1 MEVRSLGTLG
11 RVCLLLLEPRVQFHR
26 ALCGCNVTKLLAQ
39 GLNTLF
45 GRGQEVF
52 SVEDRDEEEAV
63 PRGIASPASAPHL

>member
-1 MEVRSLGTLG
+1 MPMEVRSLGTLG
-11 RVCLLLLEPRVQFHR
+11 RVCLLLLEPRVQFRR

-52 SVEDRDEEEAV
+52 SVEDQVRRRLCPGA
-63 PRGIASPASAPHL
+63 